1 MISSKTFRRV
11 EDKYVISEEQMRIL
25 LEMASDRLRPDKYPT
40 SEMHNLYFD
49 TKDHDLIVRS
59 NDSEPFRKKIRARSY
74 HDPQKNSDIFIEI
87 KTKHKK
93 NGRKISG
100 KRRFSIK
107 LDDFERY
114 LAGGDTFE
122 GIMENVARSGTNLP
136 NMGRN
141 MQIAREADYLIS
153 YLELIPQIFIT
164 YYRESYSGAAAHD
177 DHLKDKDAFRIT
189 FDRNLRYRT
198 ENLGMFI
205 DGSEIKFFKENDT
218 NEAKNIIMEV
228 KTLGSMPLWFVQILS
243 ELEIFPQTFSKYG
256 RIYQQIKKE
265 TNVS

>member
-11 EDKYVISEEQMRIL
+11 EDKYVISEEQMKVL
-25 LEMASDRLRPDKYPT
+25 LELAGNRLHPDKYPT
-40 SEMHNLYFD
+40 SDMHNLYFD
-49 TKDHDLIVRS
+49 TKDHDLIIRS
-59 NDSEPFRKKIRARSY
+59 NESEPFRKKIRARSY

-87 KTKHKK
+87 KTKLKK

-114 LAGGDTFE
+114 LAGDDTFE
-122 GIMENVARSGTNLP
+122 GIMENVAKNAEILP
-136 NMGRN
+136 NMTKN
-141 MQIAREADYLIS
+141 LQIAREADYLIN

-164 YYRESYSGAAAHD
+164 YNRESYSGAAAHN
-177 DHLKDKDAFRIT
+177 DHIKDKDAFRIT
-189 FDRNLRYRT
+189 FDKNLRYRT

-205 DGSEIKFFKENDT
+205 DGSETRFFKEAST

-265 TNVS
+265 ANV